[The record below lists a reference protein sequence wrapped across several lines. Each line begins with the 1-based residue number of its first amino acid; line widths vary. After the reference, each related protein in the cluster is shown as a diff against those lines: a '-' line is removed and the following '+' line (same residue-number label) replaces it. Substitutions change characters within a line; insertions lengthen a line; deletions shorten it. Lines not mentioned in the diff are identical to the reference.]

1 METIEYGLI
10 IAGILALALAS
21 GVILWSTEWYE
32 SIALGLIVLGGVYL
46 LTK

>member
-21 GVILWSTEWYE
+21 GVVLWSTESWE
-32 SIALGLIVLGGVYL
+32 LIALGLIILAGIYI
-46 LTK
+46 TR